1 MSNYDPYHIDLED
14 FVQILHPSEAIKKM
28 AQSKMPV
35 TKFRCKVFNITEDE
49 EATEYEDLLTNIAN
63 SQDIQLVKQETH
75 FNKMG
80 DYIVALHWKESV
92 KKDDKSTGSNPN
104 SD

>member
-28 AQSKMPV
+28 AHSKMPV
-35 TKFRCKVFNITEDE
+35 TKFRCKVYNIAEGD
-49 EATEYEDLLTNIAN
+49 EATEYEDLLTKIAN
-63 SQDIQLVKQETH
+63 TQDMQLVKQETH

-92 KKDDKSTGSNPN
+92 KKDDKSTGSNFDSN
-104 SD
+104 